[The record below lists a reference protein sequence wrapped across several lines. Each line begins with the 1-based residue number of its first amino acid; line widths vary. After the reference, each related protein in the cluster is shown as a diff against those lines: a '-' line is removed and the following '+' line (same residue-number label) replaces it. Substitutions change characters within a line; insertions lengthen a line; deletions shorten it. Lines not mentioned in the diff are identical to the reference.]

1 MHTLGNLTITGHN
14 SELGTK
20 SFSEKKKIIKENSKA
35 SILNKEVL
43 SADRWNEDSIL
54 NRARI
59 LADMLIK
66 EFEYVD
72 IHSGTESNTG
82 LSFTINSGIDFTDT
96 KPDGF
101 SFVGEYTKALF
112 QATDYPA
119 IANDRSDNMG
129 NSTQKR
135 YRAKAINFEGNDIY
149 VSTQFFDEDRDAVIE
164 WYKKHVE

>member
-1 MHTLGNLTITGHN
+1 M
-14 SELGTK
+14 GTK

-35 SILNKEVL
+35 NILNKEVL

-101 SFVGEYTKALF
+101 SFVGEYTKVTSWADLLSKF
-112 QATDYPA
+112 
-119 IANDRSDNMG
+119 IAVAYELDTNLISELAKSNYSIPNASRIYITNDERQLRKSRQIDNSG
-129 NSTQKR
+129 
-135 YRAKAINFEGNDIY
+135 
-149 VSTQFFDEDRDAVIE
+149 IE
-164 WYKKHVE
+164 